1 MMSTKNG
8 SYQKSRIW
16 QLRVSERRVLL
27 IAGDFLM
34 AVLALLISLYLW
46 GISERFLGFSEE
58 FIQRRVPGW
67 FFLLPFIW
75 LVLLVELYDVN
86 KAGDWVRTIRGI
98 IFAAVLGLILYLLLF
113 FYYVD
118 SPNSL
123 LPRRGIASFV
133 LAVVGLTLLWRAVY
147 IHIFHAPQFMRRVI
161 LVGGGE
167 SGRLI
172 LQVINKL
179 NAKPFNMIG
188 IVDDAPEKF
197 GNTIEGYKVLG
208 KGRDLLR
215 LIRELNIS
223 DIIVAITNEMNGVLF
238 QALLDAQESG
248 VEITRM
254 AVAYEELLGR
264 VPIQTLEANWILRS
278 FVDEVRVSTFF
289 ELGKR
294 LVDIAGGL
302 LGTIITL
309 LVLPFVGI
317 AILLDDG
324 MPVFYLQTR
333 AGRSGREYSILK
345 FRTMIR
351 EAEADGKPKWAAE
364 GDRRNTRI
372 GRFLRKTHL
381 DELPQFIN
389 VLMGDMSLVGPRAER
404 PELITLFQG
413 QVPFYRARL
422 LVKPGITGWAQI
434 NFGYASTVEETM
446 VKLEYDLFYIKN
458 RNLFMDAIILLRTPA
473 TVLGFRGR

>member
-1 MMSTKNG
+1 MSG
-8 SYQKSRIW
+8 SNEKYQKSRIW
-16 QLRVSERRVLL
+16 QLRIGERRVLL

-34 AVLALLISLYLW
+34 AVMALFISLYFW
-46 GISERFLGFSEE
+46 ATSEKFFGFSIE
-58 FIQRRVPGW
+58 FLQRRVPAW
-67 FFLLPFIW
+67 FFFIPFVW
-75 LVLLVELYDVN
+75 LILMIEMYDVN
-86 KAGDWVRTIRGI
+86 KAGDWIKTIRSI
-98 IFAAVLGLILYLLLF
+98 LIAAIVGLILYLLLF

-123 LPRRGIASFV
+123 LPRRGIASYLITVV
-133 LAVVGLTLLWRAVY
+133 LLTLIWRALY
-147 IHIFHAPQFMRRVI
+147 IRVFHAPQFMRRVL

-172 LQVINKL
+172 LQVINNLKS
-179 NAKPFNMIG
+179 KPFHVVG
-188 IVDDAPEKF
+188 IVDDAPEKS
-197 GNTIEGYKVLG
+197 GAMIEGYKVLG
-208 KGRDLLR
+208 GGQDLLNIINDR
-215 LIRELNIS
+215 NIS
-223 DIIVAITNEMNGVLF
+223 DIFVAITNEMGGGMF

-248 VEITRM
+248 IEITRM

-278 FVDEVRVSTFF
+278 FVDETRVNTFF

-294 LVDIAGGL
+294 LVDIIGGL
-302 LGTIITL
+302 FGSLVTL
-309 LVLPFVGI
+309 LILPFVTI

-324 MPVFYLQTR
+324 RPVFYLQTR
-333 AGRSGREYSILK
+333 SGRNGRTYRIVK
-345 FRTMIR
+345 FRTMVR
-351 EAEADGKPKWAAE
+351 DAEADGQPKWASV
-364 GDRRNTRI
+364 GDERNTRV
-372 GRFLRKTHL
+372 GHVLRKTHL

-389 VLMGDMSLVGPRAER
+389 VLIGDMSLVGPRAER

-446 VKLEYDLFYIKN
+446 VKLEYDLYYIKN
-458 RNLFMDAIILLRTPA
+458 RNLFMDVVILLRTPA